1 MITHHLKNRD
11 EAWLVM
17 KTALDDDTF
26 QNAITVFHKTD
37 EVTLVLGITAQSTKT
52 LYRYIDRLQDID
64 PTRRAEIFVKT
75 VTSPHHGSYVP
86 MKTGVVAHSWVEH
99 TDLMQLLIDSCAFEQ
114 TGRIHLPV
122 TVPRDHHAVPLF
134 AWHLVENPELHIVE
148 FPNHKATLVASESGL
163 IEQLEHHPTNVE
175 PGRLRVTRLTGG
187 PDHTVLRT
195 ERETAR
201 TYTFTDIITS

>member
-1 MITHHLKNRD
+1 MTIHRLTDRD
-11 EAWLVM
+11 DAWRIVR
-17 KTALDDDTF
+17 AAVDDDTF
-26 QNAITVFHKTD
+26 QNAVFLFHEND
-37 EVTLVLGITAQSTKT
+37 DVTLVLNVTPDTAMTFRRHADT
-52 LYRYIDRLQDID
+52 LTDID

-99 TDLMQLLIDSCAFEQ
+99 ADLMQLLIDSCAFEQ

-122 TVPRDHHAVPLF
+122 TVPRDHHAAPLF
-134 AWHLVENPELHIVE
+134 AWHLVANPELHMVE
-148 FPNHKATLVASESGL
+148 FPNRKATLVASESGL

-187 PDHTVLRT
+187 PDRTVIRT